1 MTKILSHAE
10 SGDSPTPIKPT
21 YALPEPYA
29 LLLAKLEEVECYTHT
44 VLQQYPRAER
54 HLLCADIR
62 ISLAIIQRLSVVAWK
77 RYHKKTTLQDL
88 DVEVEILRTWI
99 RKSLRLKYITP
110 HRYEIWAR
118 QVNEVGRMVGGWIK
132 AAA

>member
-1 MTKILSHAE
+1 MPEILSHDL
-10 SGDSPTPIKPT
+10 SGDSPTIIKPK

-29 LLLAKLEEVECYTHT
+29 LLLAKLEEVEGYTHT
-44 VLQQYPRAER
+44 ALQQYPRAER

-62 ISLAIIQRLSVVAWK
+62 NSLAIIQRLSVVSWK

-99 RKSLRLKYITP
+99 RKSLRLTKHQPGT
-110 HRYEIWAR
+110 HCG
-118 QVNEVGRMVGGWIK
+118 N
-132 AAA
+132 

>member
-1 MTKILSHAE
+1 MSSHLSHEAP
-10 SGDSPTPIKPT
+10 GDSPAHKTTK

-29 LLLAKLEEVECYTHT
+29 ALLAKLEEVEGYTHT
-44 VLQQYPRAER
+44 VLQQYPRSER

-62 ISLAIIQRLSVVAWK
+62 NSLAIIQRLSVVAWK

-88 DVEVEILRTWI
+88 DVEVEILRMWI

-110 HRYEIWAR
+110 HRYETWAR
-118 QVNEVGRMVGGWIK
+118 HVNEIGRMVGGWMK